1 MTNRKNL
8 IAIFGNQPVRRAWDE
23 KLEKWW
29 FSVVDIVGVLTDQ
42 RNYQAARKYWNKLKE
57 RLKGEGSQLVT
68 NCHQLKLT
76 AEDGKQRETDV
87 ADVETVLRLV
97 QSIPSPK
104 AEPFKLW
111 LAKVG
116 YERMQE
122 TIDPE
127 LAVGRARKNWQLLG
141 RSKKWIEQR
150 MLGVETRNKL
160 TDYWADHGIEKKD
173 EFARL
178 TNIIHKE
185 WSELSVKE
193 HKKLKDLQQQN
204 LRDHMSEAE
213 LIFTALAELST
224 REIAQAE
231 KADGYEPNESAAH
244 AGGNISRGARKALE
258 NKTGKKV
265 VGAENYLNPRKRQ
278 KKIAGQDLE

>member
-1 MTNRKNL
+1 MENKKEL
-8 IAIFGNQPVRRAWDE
+8 IAVFRDQPVRRVWDE

-29 FSVVDIVGVLTDQ
+29 FSVVDIVAVLTDQ
-42 RNYQAARKYWNKLKE
+42 KDFQAARNYWKVLKN
-57 RLKGEGSQLVT
+57 RLIQEGSQVVT
-68 NCHQLKLT
+68 NCNRLKLV

-97 QSIPSPK
+97 QSVPSPK

-127 LAVGRARKNWQLLG
+127 MAVSRARKNWQTLG

-150 MLGVETRNKL
+150 MLSVETRNKL
-160 TDYWADHGIEKKD
+160 TDYWADHGIEKPD
-173 EFARL
+173 EFAAL
-178 TNIIHKE
+178 TNIIHEE
-185 WSELSVKE
+185 WSGLSVKE
-193 HKKLKDLQQQN
+193 HKNLKGLREHN
-204 LRDHMSEAE
+204 LRDHMSDAE

-224 REIAQAE
+224 REIAEVE
-231 KADGYEPNESAAH
+231 KSEGYVPNESAAH
-244 AGGNISRGARKALE
+244 EGGKISGGARKALE
-258 NKTGKKV
+258 AKTGKKV
-265 VGAENYLNPRKRQ
+265 VNDGNYLGSQ
-278 KKIAGQDLE
+278 TEEKKKLSN